1 MTLATLV
8 IAGDADSTGN
18 GSNGAFGNGSGS
30 GAEAVATE
38 AAEPPERRAA
48 PPPSV
53 AGFGGAGGVTGST
66 EGGGTVADFV
76 AAAFGLRGL
85 SQRSQRIP
93 RVIAAPHMK
102 HFEAIGRRLNLRSYA
117 RFSCC
122 RNVIGFAAVWRGS
135 MKQIV
140 VIGAGTMGNG
150 IAHTAAA
157 SGFDVTLIDVGEVF
171 LERGMATISKNLKRG
186 VDKGKMT
193 AEDKQQV
200 LDRIRATSNIAAA
213 AGADIVIEAIIENL
227 AAKTQ
232 LFAQLD
238 ALTGAD
244 CILASNTSSISI
256 TKIAAATKRPDK
268 VIGMHF
274 MNPVPVMT
282 LVEVIRGIATSD
294 ETYARVAELSKQMG
308 KTAIEVNDYPGFI
321 SNRVL
326 MPMINEAIFALF
338 EGVATAESIDG
349 VMKLGMNHP
358 MGPLTLADFI
368 GLDVCLAILRV
379 LEEGFGDPKYRPCP
393 LLVKMVDAGWL
404 GRKSERGFYDYR
416 KT

>member
-1 MTLATLV
+1 
-8 IAGDADSTGN
+8 
-18 GSNGAFGNGSGS
+18 
-30 GAEAVATE
+30 
-38 AAEPPERRAA
+38 
-48 PPPSV
+48 
-53 AGFGGAGGVTGST
+53 
-66 EGGGTVADFV
+66 
-76 AAAFGLRGL
+76 
-85 SQRSQRIP
+85 
-93 RVIAAPHMK
+93 
-102 HFEAIGRRLNLRSYA
+102 
-117 RFSCC
+117 
-122 RNVIGFAAVWRGS
+122 

-157 SGFDVTLIDVGEVF
+157 SGFDVTLIDVAEAF
-171 LERGMATISKNLKRG
+171 LERGMSTISSSLQRG

-193 AEDKQQV
+193 SDEKQQV
-200 LDRIRATSNIAAA
+200 LGRIRPATDVSAAA
-213 AGADIVIEAIIENL
+213 NADIVIEAIIENV
-227 AAKTQ
+227 AAKTE
-232 LFAQLD
+232 LFAKLD
-238 ALTGAD
+238 SITGAD

-294 ETYARVAELSKQMG
+294 QTYARVAELSKHMG

-338 EGVATAESIDG
+338 EGVATPESIDG

-404 GRKSERGFYDYR
+404 GRKSGRGFYDYR
-416 KT
+416 KP